1 MSRDGQTRALRPTR
15 ALGAVQMAIGLAA
28 LLPSPRAARWL
39 GLAQGDVEGASLYIF
54 RLFGIRQVLLGAG
67 TWSDVSPILHA
78 NWLIQPADLALFA
91 HAFHRQYVP
100 RRLSVL
106 SLGLALSA
114 IAALVYEHNA
124 GGADPRTARSGKP
137 ASI

>member
-1 MSRDGQTRALRPTR
+1 
-15 ALGAVQMAIGLAA
+15 MAIGLAA

-39 GLAQGDVEGASLYIF
+39 GLAQRDVEGASLFIS
-54 RLFGIRQVLLGAG
+54 RLFGIRQVLMGAG
-67 TWSDVSPILHA
+67 MWADVSPIRRA

-91 HAFHRQYVP
+91 HAFHRHYVP

-114 IAALVYEHNA
+114 IAALVSEHNA
-124 GGADPRTARSGKP
+124 GRADPRTARSRKP